1 MRPDAEGSFQG
12 QRSDPFKFLKFLDSG
27 EFADVEFMVLPEKF
41 PVTRTFKAH
50 KQFLAMMNEV
60 FGRMFFGSLPE
71 KDRVIITDI
80 HPDGFACML
89 RYFYGGKPRFRGV
102 QDAMYTRTAAVKYMA
117 TDLERI
123 CSEYIVS
130 HISARN
136 VCRLIDYVSLSDGG
150 CIDDAVLSVLRHDGV
165 GVVCSDDFI
174 DALDGTVEYVL
185 NNVRNVPET
194 CVVHR
199 LHEWAWAKV
208 LRSLTVEAKEGDI
221 TPPLDVKTVMKPFM
235 PLLRFLTLTPQ
246 EFIFGPSSW
255 HIFDGRDDFAVL
267 CNIVCYGSV
276 PLPQWTCSIRYR
288 R

>member
-1 MRPDAEGSFQG
+1 
-12 QRSDPFKFLKFLDSG
+12 
-27 EFADVEFMVLPEKF
+27 MVLPEKF

-89 RYFYGGKPRFRGV
+89 RYFYAGKPRLRSV
-102 QDAMYTRTAAVKYMA
+102 DDAMYTRTAAVKYMA
-117 TDLERI
+117 SDLERI

-136 VCRLIDYVSLSDGG
+136 VCRLIDYASLSDGG
-150 CIDDAVLSVLRHDGV
+150 TIDDAVLSLLRHDGV

-199 LHEWAWAKV
+199 LHEWARAKV
-208 LRSLTVEAKEGDI
+208 LRSLTVEGTDGDI
-221 TPPLDVKTVMKPFM
+221 TPPIDVKTVMKPFM
-235 PLLRFLTLTPQ
+235 PQLRFLALTPE
-246 EFIFGPSSW
+246 EFIVGPSSW
-255 HIFDGRDDFAVL
+255 RIFDGREDFAIL

-276 PLPQWTCSIRYR
+276 PLPQWTCAIRYR

>member
-1 MRPDAEGSFQG
+1 MA
-12 QRSDPFKFLKFLDSG
+12 PFKFLKFLDSG
-27 EFADVEFMVLPEKF
+27 EFADVEFLVFPEQF

-60 FGRMFFGSLPE
+60 FGTMFFGSLPE
-71 KDRVIITDI
+71 KDQVIITDI

-89 RYFYGGKPRFRGV
+89 RYFYGGKPRFRGIE
-102 QDAMYTRTAAVKYMA
+102 DAMYTRTAAVKYMA
-117 TDLERI
+117 TDLQRI

-136 VCRLIDYVSLSDGG
+136 VCRLIDYALLSDGG

-165 GVVCSDDFI
+165 GVVCSDNFI
-174 DALDGTVEYVL
+174 DALDGTVDYVL
-185 NNVRNVPET
+185 SNVRNVPET

-199 LHEWAWAKV
+199 LHEWARAKV
-208 LRSLTVEAKEGDI
+208 LRSLTVEGKDEDI
-221 TPPLDVKTVMKPFM
+221 IPPLDVKTIMKPFM
-235 PLLRFLTLTPQ
+235 PRLRFLALTPQ
-246 EFIFGPSSW
+246 EFIVGPSSW
-255 HIFDGRDDFAVL
+255 RIFDGREDFAIL